1 MYRNRITVRVVR
13 AAGSRHLFGFVWA
26 CVLLHSFFAVSAFA
40 QATTA
45 PPPPVGPAGYR
56 SEQQQIGVGLITGLV
71 KTKTA
76 EIVQRANDNLRARG
90 ESVRVSLQEVKVYA
104 PSRVATLYTNRPNQW
119 FVKVPMNVHL
129 KVDIPASSDRQI
141 YIPLDINISCENWH
155 TGKGTLRLIAQPG
168 PISVEGGNII
178 EEAVGLKDYVDS
190 QVKSNFPTLSIINAT
205 PGNPPT
211 CSTIGTTPGEPP
223 DYRFGFI
230 AYDRPVIVRPGVDA
244 AAVRPTVEVTFL
256 KLKRLRA
263 RGRGGVLYS
272 PTENITLDTYA
283 NFASR
288 QSSVLT
294 MHEDEEVNLN
304 MPPLVL
310 KAAGLEILVILA
322 NVNQQ
327 PLAQPQD
334 SAFNAWPKSSGFS
347 PGTHTLQITKVYV
360 DPPGPGHTK
369 PLFIRVPA
377 YELTYTVRYSD
388 PGLVQ

>member
-1 MYRNRITVRVVR
+1 MMVRV
-13 AAGSRHLFGFVWA
+13 AGADRSRHLFGFVWA
-26 CVLLHSFFAVSAFA
+26 CVLLHSFFAASAFA
-40 QATTA
+40 QANTP
-45 PPPPVGPAGYR
+45 PPPPVGPATYR
-56 SEQQQIGVGLITGLV
+56 SDQQQIGVGLITGLV

-76 EIVQRANDNLRARG
+76 EIVQRVNDNLRARG

-104 PSRVATLYTNRPNQW
+104 PSRVATEFTNRPNQW

-141 YIPLDINISCENWH
+141 YIPLDINISCEGWH

-190 QVKSNFPTLSIINAT
+190 QVRSNFPTLSMINAT

-230 AYDRPVIVRPGVDA
+230 AYDRPITVPRGIDDA
-244 AAVRPTVEVTFL
+244 IVRPTVVVTFL

-272 PTENITLDTYA
+272 PTENITLDAYA
-283 NFASR
+283 NFTSR
-288 QSSVLT
+288 QSPVMT
-294 MHEDEEVNLN
+294 MHEDEELNLS
-304 MPPLVL
+304 MPPFVL
-310 KAAGLEILVILA
+310 KAAGLETLVVLA
-322 NVNQQ
+322 NINQQ
-327 PLAQPQD
+327 PLGQPQD
-334 SAFNAWPKSSGFS
+334 SAFDAWPKSSGFP

-360 DPPGPGHTK
+360 EPPGQGHTK

-377 YELTYTVRYSD
+377 YELTYTLRYSD
-388 PGLVQ
+388 PGLVR